1 MKDTPIDEHQ
11 RVMEYCMQHNFT
23 LRFIETMPMGSPGRN
38 GSEQYL
44 SLKEVKQRLD
54 RQYDLVPGLM
64 TGGGPA
70 RYYRI
75 NGTDFQIGFITPI
88 SQHFCATCNRVRI
101 SVDGTL
107 YLCLG
112 QEDKVELRPLLRA
125 GISDEALKQTIV
137 DAIAKKP
144 ERHEFNQ
151 KPNQVVRF
159 MSMTGG

>member
-1 MKDTPIDEHQ
+1 
-11 RVMEYCMQHNFT
+11 MQHGFT
-23 LRFIETMPMGSPGRN
+23 LRFIETMPIGAPGRN
-38 GSEQYL
+38 GCEQYL
-44 SLKEVKQRLD
+44 SLKKVKQRLD

-75 NGTDFQIGFITPI
+75 NGTDFQIGLITPI
-88 SQHFCATCNRVRI
+88 SQHFCATCNRVRV

-112 QEDKVELRPLLRA
+112 QDDKVDLRSLLRA
-125 GISDEALKQTIV
+125 GISNSALTQTIV

-144 ERHEFNQ
+144 ERHEFTQ